1 MHIANRRAPTT
12 KCTLTRQYMVYTNRT
27 KTYRNIFNII
37 EWLRWKIKISK
48 ENNQPPMNFRSIF
61 QQMAIERHNR
71 RRNRQKTLV
80 SLDISFFF
88 FIIIITFGIDEKPL
102 LIIQNKTMGNDGDV
116 GDALL
121 MLVSITKNNI
131 HTECIRLQCE
141 SARYRTIAENSNTI
155 NLTIV

>member
-1 MHIANRRAPTT
+1 M
-12 KCTLTRQYMVYTNRT
+12 K
-27 KTYRNIFNII
+27 
-37 EWLRWKIKISK
+37 
-48 ENNQPPMNFRSIF
+48 FRPIF